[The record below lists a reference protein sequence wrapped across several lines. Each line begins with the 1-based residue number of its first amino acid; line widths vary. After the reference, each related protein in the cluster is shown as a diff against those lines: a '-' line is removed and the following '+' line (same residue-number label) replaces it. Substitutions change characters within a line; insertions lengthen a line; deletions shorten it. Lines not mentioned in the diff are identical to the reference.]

1 MTKAALFINELWPS
15 PLSFLT
21 GFLRRLYDPGTAA
34 ANVIAHGQCFARLVF
49 RRLIASSLQYSGANH
64 SLVFL

>member
-34 ANVIAHGQCFARLVF
+34 ANVITHEQCFARLAF
-49 RRLIASSLQYSGANH
+49 
-64 SLVFL
+64 